1 MLYSALFRPVPPRPR
16 PMTEMHYLDSAA
28 MLAHLHAAGNSLAD
42 VALRTGLT
50 PQQALDRMRLLE
62 LDEGLR
68 LTLRQEGVPEKIA
81 WLLLR
86 LPDPITRRRMAQR
99 IIRERLCIR
108 DAALLIEASKNR
120 RIVPVPT
127 PSSGQ
132 HVIKVIRDVRPFRNA
147 IRDIA
152 GQMNAAGVRATFSE
166 RRTGGMQEL
175 TVAYP
180 ARRRRTDRYQSM

>member
-1 MLYSALFRPVPPRPR
+1 MLYSALFRPAPPRPR

-28 MLAHLHAAGNSLAD
+28 MLAHLHAAGNTLAD
-42 VALRTGLT
+42 VAQRTGLT

-81 WLLLR
+81 LLLLL

-108 DAALLIEASKNR
+108 DSTLLVEAAKNR
-120 RIVPVPT
+120 RSAPVQH
-127 PSSGQ
+127 SGQ
-132 HVIKVIRDVRPFRNA
+132 HVIKVFRDVRPFRNA

-152 GQMNAAGVRATFSE
+152 GQMNAAGVRATFTE

-180 ARRRRTDRYQSM
+180 ARRRRVERFHSM